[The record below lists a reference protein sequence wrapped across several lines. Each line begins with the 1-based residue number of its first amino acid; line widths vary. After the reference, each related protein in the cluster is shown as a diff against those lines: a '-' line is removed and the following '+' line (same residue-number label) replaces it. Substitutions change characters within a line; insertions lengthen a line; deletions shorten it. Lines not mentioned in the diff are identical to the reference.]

1 MSARA
6 LLSPPNLLHSRL
18 QASRH
23 ERRANPVRLGCSLEL
38 LTLTA
43 Y

>member
-6 LLSPPNLLHSRL
+6 LLSLPDPLHSRL
-18 QASRH
+18 LASRH
-23 ERRANPVRLGCSLEL
+23 ERCANPVRLDCSLEL